1 MSMKGF
7 VAKRKDGG
15 LERRRFE
22 RFRSNF
28 MVKSLDLSSGTVAN
42 CILYDIAAQGLGIVT
57 SQRVVEDKSMR
68 FWLHFPDNK
77 RPLRTQGRVVWQRLM
92 PSGGF
97 RVGISL
103 DRPYFLGISRLF
115 RS

>member
-1 MSMKGF
+1 MYHEGS
-7 VAKRKDGG
+7 VARKKAKS
-15 LERRRFE
+15 ERRGFK

-57 SQRVVEDKSMR
+57 SQRVEEKSMR

-92 PSGGF
+92 PNGGF

-103 DRPYFLGISRLF
+103 DKPYFLGISRLF